1 MSFTKQVYT
10 SGQTNISASNMND
23 IQDEIIRLGAQ
34 PTYTY
39 SEIETMI
46 SNKIAEQPI
55 ISDATQSASG
65 LMSSSDKTKLD
76 AVGDY
81 VVSQGVTSNFTWR
94 KWNSGIA
101 ECWKLHTDTG
111 VKIQTAWGSIYES
124 ATTYGGISYPSGLFS
139 AVPCCTITSNGS
151 SDSRT
156 TLGLEVGG
164 VGTAAKTPFW
174 NYTRATQ
181 NNSGQT
187 INVAIYAIGKW
198 K

>member
-34 PTYTY
+34 PTYTD

-46 SNKIAEQPI
+46 SNKIAEQPV

-101 ECWKLHTDTG
+101 ECWKLHTDNG

-124 ATTYGGISYPSGLFS
+124 ATTYG
-139 AVPCCTITSNGS
+139 
-151 SDSRT
+151 
-156 TLGLEVGG
+156 
-164 VGTAAKTPFW
+164 
-174 NYTRATQ
+174 
-181 NNSGQT
+181 
-187 INVAIYAIGKW
+187 
-198 K
+198 

>member
-46 SNKIAEQPI
+46 SNKIAEQPV

-94 KWNSGIA
+94 KWNS
-101 ECWKLHTDTG
+101 DTTG
-111 VKIQTAWGSIYES
+111 
-124 ATTYGGISYPSGLFS
+124 
-139 AVPCCTITSNGS
+139 
-151 SDSRT
+151 
-156 TLGLEVGG
+156 
-164 VGTAAKTPFW
+164 
-174 NYTRATQ
+174 
-181 NNSGQT
+181 
-187 INVAIYAIGKW
+187 
-198 K
+198 